1 MPFKAGK
8 SPQDAANNV
17 QAKIKQVTDEKL
29 EAALTTVAY
38 AIGANADFYV
48 PVDTN
53 ALMNSRNIK
62 IEYKQ
67 GGGYR
72 AVISY
77 GVYGGKATY
86 AAALHGTASY
96 SPLWKPKPPGTPGK
110 KTGGYNADARPGW
123 IFRGVEDTD
132 VQGLFKRAMTI

>member
-17 QAKIKQVTDEKL
+17 QAKIKQVTGEKL
-29 EAALTTVAY
+29 ETALIKVAY

-53 ALMNSRNIK
+53 TLMNSR
-62 IEYKQ
+62 
-67 GGGYR
+67 
-72 AVISY
+72 AVSPARQEGDGLRVTLSY
-77 GVYGGKATY
+77 GVEKKADY

-96 SPLWKPKPPGTPGK
+96 SPLWKPKPVGSPGK

-123 IFRGVEDTD
+123 IFRGVQETD
-132 VQGLFKRAMTI
+132 IQGLFKRAMTI

>member
-17 QAKIKQVTDEKL
+17 VDKIAEIKDKKL

-48 PVDTN
+48 PVETN
-53 ALMNSRNIK
+53 NLMNSREVK
-62 IEYKQ
+62 IIPMN
-67 GGGYR
+67 GSFRATIGY
-72 AVISY
+72 Y
-77 GVYGGKATY
+77 QEY

-96 SPLWKPKPPGTPGK
+96 SPLWKPKPVGSPGK
-110 KTGGYNADARPGW
+110 KTGGYNADAKPGW
-123 IFRGVEDTD
+123 IFRGVQETD
-132 VQGLFKRAMTI
+132 IQGLFKKAMTI